1 MKKIILL
8 LIVTLLASKGAHSE
22 ELDDYIGYWKS
33 NKFMKSSF
41 LVAIPRPKITVITKA
56 DGIYYYNE
64 NAINDNKND
73 TALNADNEKFS
84 LAGFNIQLH
93 LSDDRKTLVIL
104 DSKFERITKD
114 EFSQIKSKYL
124 AEVEGFKLQK
134 EKEKM
139 VREEKMRIER
149 LKKNNKRLAESE
161 ELKRNDEQCNALK
174 VSMKS
179 ELGKNRKD
187 NEYLSISRDN
197 PLRQVTKD
205 AYRTN
210 KKKIKNKFS
219 VLKEKLPKCR

>member
-22 ELDDYIGYWKS
+22 DLDDYIGYWKP

-41 LVAIPRPKITVITKA
+41 FVAIPMPKITVITKA
-56 DGIYYYNE
+56 DGVYYYNE

-73 TALNADNEKFS
+73 TALNADNEKLS

-104 DSKFERITKD
+104 ESKFERITKV
-114 EFSQIKSKYL
+114 EFSQIKSKYI
-124 AEVEGFKLQK
+124 AEVEGIKLQK
-134 EKEKM
+134 EKDKM
-139 VREEKMRIER
+139 VREEKMRIEW
-149 LKKNNKRLAESE
+149 LKKNNKRLVESE
-161 ELKRNDEQCNALK
+161 ELKRNYEQCKALK
-174 VSMKS
+174 VSRKS
-179 ELGKNRKD
+179 ELNKNRKD
-187 NEYLSISRDN
+187 NEYLSMSRDN

-210 KKKIKNKFS
+210 KKKIKNKYS
-219 VLKEKLPKCR
+219 VLKEKVPKCR